1 MSPLYSFFC
10 EKCVKYFELIIP
22 LKNYNTEVECKYCG
36 EKLRKLFAPC
46 FISKVPGGLQNHH
59 E

>member
-1 MSPLYSFFC
+1 MPMYFYHC
-10 EKCVKYFELIIP
+10 DQCNKGFELIVP
-22 LKNYNTEVECKYCG
+22 LSKYDEDIECKYCG
-36 EKLRKLFAPC
+36 DTLRKIFTPC